1 MNTINNLVP
10 KGAPWNEL
18 SDVPRTMEQIK
29 YMENVFN
36 DKLWYDR
43 HLAAK
48 HRIESGAETVSPE
61 VWTGSLAE
69 AERIRQKYG
78 EENLGPYSDYEWG
91 VLNGK
96 LSALRWVMGCEW
108 DMLDT

>member
-10 KGAPWNEL
+10 QGAPWNEF
-18 SDVPRTMEQIK
+18 SNVPRTMDQIK
-29 YMENVFN
+29 YMANVFN
-36 DKLWYDR
+36 DKLWYVR

-48 HRIESGAETVSPE
+48 HRIKRGVETFSPKVWAGA
-61 VWTGSLAE
+61 LAE

-78 EENLGPYSDYEWG
+78 EENLGPYSDYDWG